1 MQVDLCARA
10 LARRCLA
17 CACAAGFLLSGAHP
31 VSAYDD
37 NTFREIET
45 KYIFGFTEGSSIG
58 LQGEKEFSSE
68 TVAALGKGDGRFFAT
83 QTKLEFEHTPSQFVQ
98 IEFGA
103 LANSHDIENVTGLD
117 DRHAVSFGGLFGELR
132 YLLVERGASS
142 PIAVTLSAEPVWRRI
157 DETSGERVTNFEFE
171 TRVHADTEL
180 VANRVFLGFNAI
192 YEPETTRTSEGAWQ
206 KESTL
211 GISAAIAFRP
221 IPPLLVGAEIWYL
234 RHYDGI
240 AFNSFTGDAVY
251 LGPTLYLQLTRK
263 AFVTA
268 AWNVQ
273 VAGRE
278 AGQAGALDLAD
289 FSRHRAKLKLAV
301 EF

>member
-1 MQVDLCARA
+1 MQISCR
-10 LARRCLA
+10 ARRPAHLYTA
-17 CACAAGFLLSGAHP
+17 VTFAAGLTLSSAQY
-31 VSAYDD
+31 VDAYDD
-37 NTFREIET
+37 TAFREIET
-45 KYIFGFTEGSSIG
+45 KYIFGFTEGASIG

-68 TVAALGKGDGRFFAT
+68 TVAALCKRDGRFFAT
-83 QTKLEFEHTPSQFVQ
+83 QTKLEFEHTPTQFVQ
-98 IEFGA
+98 VEFGA
-103 LANSHDIENVTGLD
+103 LAASHDIENVTGLD
-117 DRHAVSFGGLFGELR
+117 DRHAVSFSGLFAELR

-142 PIAVTLSAEPVWRRI
+142 PIAVTISAEPVWRRI
-157 DETSGERVTNFEFE
+157 DETRGERVTNFEFE
-171 TRVHADTEL
+171 TRVHADAEL
-180 VANRVFLGFNAI
+180 VANRVFLGFNAL
-192 YEPETTRTSEGAWQ
+192 YEPETTRASAGAWE

-211 GISAAIAFRP
+211 GASAAIALRP
-221 IPPLLVGAEIWYL
+221 VPPLLIGAELWYL

-240 AFNSFTGDAVY
+240 GFNSFTGDAVY

>member
-1 MQVDLCARA
+1 MRISCRAQRPARW
-10 LARRCLA
+10 
-17 CACAAGFLLSGAHP
+17 CAAASLAAALTLSNARYGH
-31 VSAYDD
+31 AYDD
-37 NTFREIET
+37 STFREIET

-103 LANSHDIENVTGLD
+103 LASSHDIENVTGLD

-180 VANRVFLGFNAI
+180 VANRVFLGFNAM
-192 YEPETTRTSEGAWQ
+192 YEPETTRTAEGAWQ

-211 GISAAIAFRP
+211 GFSGAIAFRP
-221 IPPLLVGAEIWYL
+221 IPQLLVGAEIWYL